1 MSGIELQMLGVT
13 SCLVTTHTE
22 LPLFLKETGILEKRA
37 LLLALNVEGRTVCQL
52 GGEKKC
58 VEIVK

>member
-1 MSGIELQMLGVT
+1 MLGIT